1 MNSSINLL
9 SSLGSIIIA
18 IAIILILNQAKKKLE
33 QEILNQDK
41 KIARQFDFDK
51 IDKIQYK
58 KIELDGKLR
67 EIDHVKNAM
76 VNASV
81 AIALYTIVSVIIS
94 LLVT

>member
-58 KIELDGKLR
+58 KIELDGKLK